1 MMRTQIQLPDR
12 IYAEAKRIA
21 QEHEISLAEVVRRG
35 VEWMIACYPPGRV
48 ADWEMPAA
56 HALGDLQAPPE
67 QWRALANT
75 R

>member
-35 VEWMIACYPPGRV
+35 VERMIALYPPGRD
-48 ADWEMPAA
+48 ADWELPAA
-56 HALGDLQAPPE
+56 RALGGFRAPADE
-67 QWRALANT
+67 WRELANE